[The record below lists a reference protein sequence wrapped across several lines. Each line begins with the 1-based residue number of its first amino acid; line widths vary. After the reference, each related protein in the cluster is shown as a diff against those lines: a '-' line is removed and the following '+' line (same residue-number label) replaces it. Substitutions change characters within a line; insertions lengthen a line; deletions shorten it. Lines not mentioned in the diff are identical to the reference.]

1 MKTRPARAVISAIFC
16 ILLAVPSF
24 AQNDTL
30 RFFDKAPEFHQG
42 RTTLI
47 GATLGSA
54 YVLSMG
60 GLYSLWYKD
69 YPMGSFHTF
78 NDNAEWLQM
87 DKTGHTASA
96 YYLGKWGIDLFS
108 WTGMDRKKAIWRG
121 GSTGWIFLTTV
132 EIFDGFSDQ
141 WGFSTGDMIA
151 NTAGSLM
158 AITQQLAWDE
168 QRIRFRFSFHQSK
181 YAKLRPD
188 QLGSGFTENIMKDYN
203 GQTYWLSGNI
213 HSFLPEESRF
223 PRWINLAVGY
233 GGEGMTG
240 ARSNDVTDAAGTTI
254 GVNRYRQFY
263 ISPDIDLTRIRV
275 RSRVLKAFLGAIG
288 FIKFPM
294 PALEIRD
301 QGTLKMHWLYF

>member
-1 MKTRPARAVISAIFC
+1 MVSAILC
-16 ILLAVPSF
+16 LLLVVPSF

-30 RFFDKAPEFHQG
+30 RFFEKAPEFHRG
-42 RTTLI
+42 RATLI
-47 GATLGSA
+47 GATLGSS
-54 YVLSMG
+54 YILSMG

-69 YPMGSFHTF
+69 YPMGTFHTF

-87 DKTGHTASA
+87 DKTGHAASA
-96 YYLGKWGIDLFS
+96 YYLGKWGMDLFS
-108 WTGMDRKKAIWRG
+108 WTGMKRKKAIWWG

-181 YAKLRPD
+181 YADLRPD

-233 GGEGMTG
+233 GAEGMTG
-240 ARSNDVTDAAGTTI
+240 ARSNDITNEAGTTN
-254 GVNRYRQFY
+254 GVKRYRQFF
-263 ISPDIDLTRIRV
+263 ISPDIDLTRIPV
-275 RSRVLKAFLGAIG
+275 RSRALKSFFGVIG
-288 FIKFPM
+288 FIKFPL
-294 PALEIRD
+294 PALEIRE